1 MSTPEERRKLIA
13 ELDHILP
20 EDLKA
25 IAAMPIMDPGR
36 VYLPAGKI
44 SEAEYRARQ
53 ARILAGEQ
61 P

>member
-13 ELDHILP
+13 ELDQILP
-20 EDLKA
+20 DDLKA

-44 SEAEYRARQ
+44 SEDEYRARQ
-53 ARILAGEQ
+53 ARILKGEQ
-61 P
+61 A

>member
-13 ELDHILP
+13 ELDNILP

-36 VYLPAGKI
+36 VYPPAGKI
-44 SEAEYRARQ
+44 SEDEYRARQ

-61 P
+61 L